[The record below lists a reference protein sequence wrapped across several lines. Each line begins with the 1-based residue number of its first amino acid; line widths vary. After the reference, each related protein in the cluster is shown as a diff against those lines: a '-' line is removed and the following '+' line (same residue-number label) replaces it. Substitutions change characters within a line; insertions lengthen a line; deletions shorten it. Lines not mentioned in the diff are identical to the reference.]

1 MNRIASWLRT
11 KAYGFIYD
19 NSCVLYGESHC
30 VSVKLFAM
38 TTATMSATATLK
50 PSTELTLQQIVSR
63 NMRMALGYYNTDQ
76 KTLAKAL
83 GQASSSISLKMRG
96 KLTWSLEDIE
106 KASGFFNVKP
116 EALVA
121 GHGFEHGPLGYEPSE
136 LPSCSTPRRLVSQTA
151 LSTIGADSRK
161 STSACRV
168 IFRGFKT

>member
-1 MNRIASWLRT
+1 MT
-11 KAYGFIYD
+11 
-19 NSCVLYGESHC
+19 NSCVLYGECHC

-121 GHGFEHGPLGYEPSE
+121 GHGFEPWTSGNVVAQRSTVQAPDGPRP
-136 LPSCSTPRRLVSQTA
+136 A
-151 LSTIGADSRK
+151 
-161 STSACRV
+161 
-168 IFRGFKT
+168 

>member
-1 MNRIASWLRT
+1 
-11 KAYGFIYD
+11 
-19 NSCVLYGESHC
+19 
-30 VSVKLFAM
+30 
-38 TTATMSATATLK
+38 MSATATLK

-121 GHGFEHGPLGYEPSE
+121 GHGFEPWTSGNVVAQR
-136 LPSCSTPRRLVSQTA
+136 STVQIHEARLFDFILA
-151 LSTIGADSRK
+151 A
-161 STSACRV
+161 
-168 IFRGFKT
+168 

>member
-1 MNRIASWLRT
+1 MT
-11 KAYGFIYD
+11 

-116 EALVA
+116 EVLVA
-121 GHGFEHGPLGYEPSE
+121 GHGFEPW
-136 LPSCSTPRRLVSQTA
+136 
-151 LSTIGADSRK
+151 
-161 STSACRV
+161 TS
-168 IFRGFKT
+168 GL